1 MNLASK
7 MKIIFCLASRR
18 PFFLHLLDKR
28 NNILNKNFKDKM
40 ASTSQ
45 AEEKEIRIDR
55 NLTLEKYEIG
65 ARIGTG
71 GYG

>member
-1 MNLASK
+1 
-7 MKIIFCLASRR
+7 
-18 PFFLHLLDKR
+18 
-28 NNILNKNFKDKM
+28 M
-40 ASTSQ
+40 ASSSQ

-71 GYG
+71 GYGWRLNNSFEILTKIL